1 MPFWS
6 DWLHTVTQRA
16 LHVRPPP
23 RAATD
28 RFAPPDEPRA
38 VTRRR
43 ASTHAEDRPGP
54 AIADHE
60 AAPGTTED
68 DAIVELL
75 HERETAAA
83 CPGDEVGQWHAR
95 LFDLLADGV
104 LLFDAQGQTAYRN
117 AAAAALIDDDGHQI
131 LREARAL
138 ALTVTLPV
146 PDVGRR
152 PAGRDA
158 AREVTLGAI
167 HFRLSAVAV
176 PASLPRTSLP
186 PVLCEPA
193 VLVTITRTSPAL
205 PSPTV
210 LRRRFQLTAREA
222 SVALLL
228 AEGRSN
234 AGVARRLGISENTVR
249 HYIETVLLKLDVP
262 SRAAVAAALLG
273 VYEHTDEHAVPRT
286 RKSPVAD

>member
-1 MPFWS
+1 MLVALLPAREPS
-6 DWLHTVTQRA
+6 DG
-16 LHVRPPP
+16 
-23 RAATD
+23 
-28 RFAPPDEPRA
+28 FAGDA
-38 VTRRR
+38 V
-43 ASTHAEDRPGP
+43 A
-54 AIADHE
+54 
-60 AAPGTTED
+60 
-68 DAIVELL
+68 
-75 HERETAAA
+75 
-83 CPGDEVGQWHAR
+83 QWHAR
-95 LFDLLADGV
+95 LYDLLADGIM
-104 LLFDAQGQTAYRN
+104 LFDAQGETAYRN
-117 AAAAALIDDDGHQI
+117 AAAAALTDDDGHQI

-167 HFRLSAVAV
+167 HFRLSAVMV
-176 PASLPRTSLP
+176 PSSLPRASLPPLAG
-186 PVLCEPA
+186 EPA

-210 LRRRFQLTAREA
+210 LRRRFQLTAREG

-234 AGVARRLGISENTVR
+234 AGMARRLGISENTVR

-286 RKSPVAD
+286 RKPSVAD